1 MYISSLKVYSR
12 RRGVTVKEMMGT
24 KADRIRELLDKHDM
38 SVNKLAKEIGV
49 APNAVH
55 QWLKQDVRPSQENM
69 QAMADVFGVEPTWL
83 DWGTTVLTDEA
94 DEHAKKYANL
104 SERDQK
110 VIDSVM
116 DSLSK
121 EDTEKTKGC
130 C

>member
-1 MYISSLKVYSR
+1 
-12 RRGVTVKEMMGT
+12 MGT
-24 KADRIRELLDKHDM
+24 KADRIRELLTKSDM

-69 QAMADVFGVEPTWL
+69 EAMAKVFGVEPTWL

-94 DEHAKKYANL
+94 DKHAAKYANL
-104 SERDQK
+104 SERDQR
-110 VIDSVM
+110 VIDSVI
-116 DSLSK
+116 DSLVK
-121 EDTEKTKGC
+121 EDVKKNKGC